1 MPPRNNTADPAG
13 AEHITLYVAIEIS
26 RKSWMVGIKSPTS
39 ERIGMHSLG
48 AAGVKVL
55 SDLIE
60 RHRAGA
66 ERTFGHEVRVLCCY
80 EAGYE
85 GFWLGAAHQGRQERD
100 CVDPAV
106 EHEVP

>member
-1 MPPRNNTADPAG
+1 MPPRNNTAAPAG

-26 RKSWMVGIKSPTS
+26 RKSWVVGIKSPTG
-39 ERIGMHSLG
+39 ERISMHSLEP
-48 AAGVKVL
+48 ADVKGL

-66 ERTFGHEVRVLCCY
+66 NHEVRVLCCY

-85 GFWLGAAHQGRQERD
+85 GFWLARWLDQAMSIERSYSIR
-100 CVDPAV
+100 PAFW
-106 EHEVP
+106 